1 MNYYHTAVIAV
12 PDTEKEVTDLLKEKK
27 FEIIPYKV
35 RMGKS
40 EESVKFELIKELPEW
55 TDPEQIEF
63 KTNKL
68 KKDCEKW
75 TCFKNNNE
83 LNAKVQQRLREMEAA
98 DHLLTIKKLPQ
109 LKLHSLTWKRRFELA
124 IDISGRTNPYRM
136 VFETLNWENV
146 CDDWLNDEKFKTV
159 TQVRILEITDYH

>member
-1 MNYYHTAVIAV
+1 MVNFFICNYSQYLYNLGISNILCSILTHF
-12 PDTEKEVTDLLKEKK
+12 LLCN
-27 FEIIPYKV
+27 
-35 RMGKS
+35 S
-40 EESVKFELIKELPEW
+40 LIM
-55 TDPEQIEF
+55 QIEF

-83 LNAKVQQRLREMEAA
+83 LNAKVQQRIWELQAA
-98 DHLLTIKKLPQ
+98 DCLLTIKKLPQ

-124 IDISGRTNPYRM
+124 IDISGRTNPYRI